1 MEAKIEN
8 LIIDAI
14 GIIGVAIVVATYF
27 LLQSE
32 KIDSKGFLYSFL
44 NAFGSL
50 LIMYSLLYNW
60 NLASFIIEI
69 VWVLISLYG
78 LKKWYRNKKQKSASN
93 GID

>member
-1 MEAKIEN
+1 MN
-8 LIIDAI
+8 SFTVDVI

-60 NLASFIIEI
+60 NLASFVIEI
-69 VWVLISLYG
+69 FWILISLYG
-78 LKKWYRNKKQKSASN
+78 LKKWYRNKRQNSSSSFFNDKT
-93 GID
+93 

>member
-1 MEAKIEN
+1 MNN
-8 LIIDAI
+8 LMVDII
-14 GIIGVAIVVATYF
+14 GIIGVAIVVVTYF

-32 KIDSKGFLYSFL
+32 KIDSKSFLYSFL

-69 VWVLISLYG
+69 FWILISLYG
-78 LKKWYRNKKQKSASN
+78 LKKWYRNKRQNAHSSSFNDK
-93 GID
+93 I

>member
-1 MEAKIEN
+1 MES

-14 GIIGVAIVVATYF
+14 GILGVAIVVVTYF

-50 LIMYSLLYNW
+50 LIMYSLLYSW
-60 NLASFIIEI
+60 NLASFIIEL
-69 VWVLISLYG
+69 VWILISLYG
-78 LKKWYRNKKQKSASN
+78 LRRWYRNKRQNSSSTL
-93 GID
+93 

>member
-1 MEAKIEN
+1 MN
-8 LIIDAI
+8 SFMIDVV
-14 GIIGVAIVVATYF
+14 GIVGVAIVVVTYF

-60 NLASFIIEI
+60 NLASFIIEFFWI
-69 VWVLISLYG
+69 LISIYG
-78 LKKWYRNKKQKSASN
+78 LKKWYRSKRQKSDN
-93 GID
+93 